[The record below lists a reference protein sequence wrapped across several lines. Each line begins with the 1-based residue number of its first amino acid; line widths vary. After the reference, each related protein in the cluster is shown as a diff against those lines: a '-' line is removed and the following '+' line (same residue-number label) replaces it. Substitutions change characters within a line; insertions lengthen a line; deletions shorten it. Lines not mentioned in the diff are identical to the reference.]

1 MNVRLQYDMT
11 WRAGIW
17 FQHTLQMNNYQI
29 ELIMTTNTSDA
40 NDQIVCMDR
49 INHFIYDELGST
61 VFIDEN
67 DTEQIQLL
75 AAAGVKLTTLPETPI
90 DQVIGWV
97 VFLKLNAIL
106 EDRMIISDIKIQSDL
121 GDNIKYMHSIGES
134 LGPVE
139 STGWWTDPSPKHSS
153 VKPGSN
159 KKRIV
164 KLNNGVSWK
173 KLDMNWSNELDTKH
187 TANTV
192 VFAQFAPTQEDE

>member
-1 MNVRLQYDMT
+1 MT

-40 NDQIVCMDR
+40 NDQIVCMNR